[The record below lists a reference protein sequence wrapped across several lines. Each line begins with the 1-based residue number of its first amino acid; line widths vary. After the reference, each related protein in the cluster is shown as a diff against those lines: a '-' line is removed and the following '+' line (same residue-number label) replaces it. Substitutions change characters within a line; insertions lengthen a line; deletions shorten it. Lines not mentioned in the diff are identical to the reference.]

1 MRKLISLILLFVIA
15 VGIGLSL
22 YPIPFGAEGA
32 KAGADFRSEKVNFGR
47 YYVHEGMEET
57 GATNI
62 VSSVV
67 LGYRGFDT
75 LGEVTV
81 LFIAAT
87 GIAAVLHLGAKTL
100 GKREVEPAS
109 LVVFTGCRFLF
120 PLILLFGTYVFVH
133 GHLTPGGGFQ
143 GGAIIASAFLLIYL
157 GCRGKTLNE
166 KGLRVTESLS
176 GLAFVA
182 AGLVGLAVGGA
193 FLSNFLPEGTAYTLF
208 SAGVI
213 PIIYVAIGLKV
224 GSELGAII
232 DKMAGK
238 TEWS

>member
-1 MRKLISLILLFVIA
+1 MRKLISLVVLLA
-15 VGIGLSL
+15 VAAGLALSL
-22 YPIPFGAEGA
+22 HRGPFGAEGA
-32 KAGADFRSEKVNFGR
+32 KAEAGLDSDKVNFGR
-47 YYVHEGMEET
+47 YYVHEGVKET

-75 LGEVTV
+75 LGEVAV

-87 GIAAVLHLGAKTL
+87 GLAAVLHLAGPSR
-100 GKREVEPAS
+100 GKRDAEPAS

-120 PLILLFGTYVFVH
+120 PLLLLFGTYVFVH

-143 GGAIIASAFLLIYL
+143 GGAMIASAFLLIYL
-157 GCRGKTLNE
+157 GCRGRALNE

-182 AGLVGLAVGGA
+182 VGLAGLAVGGA
-193 FLSNFLPEGTAYTLF
+193 FLLNFLPTGSPYSLF
-208 SAGVI
+208 SAGII
-213 PIIYVAIGLKV
+213 PIVYVAVGLKV
-224 GSELGAII
+224 GCELGGII
-232 DKMAGK
+232 DRLAGGAG
-238 TEWS
+238 